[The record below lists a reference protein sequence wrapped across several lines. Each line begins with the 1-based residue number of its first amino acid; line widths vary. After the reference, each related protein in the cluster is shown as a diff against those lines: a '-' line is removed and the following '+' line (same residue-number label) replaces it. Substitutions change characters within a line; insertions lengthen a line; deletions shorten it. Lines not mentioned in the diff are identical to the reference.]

1 MHTNNSRSGQHKP
14 GYKDAIRAK
23 DTNRA
28 VYHKASE
35 KINMLA
41 NQKVFSKKKKTTYKD
56 TYLPIAEHLSEQFSV
71 GCETECS
78 SPYLSEASRNACDMG
93 TLQYCLSDINNLKSE
108 TCKTF
113 LNDVSINASK
123 ENDPKGYFSKW
134 QSSIRGI
141 GEMQLWNRDKLTDDK
156 LIHLF
161 NLYTYDSVMLEKVFH
176 TILEKGISPKD
187 DLWQSLSPQID
198 NLFTSLVIS
207 SFFKELKN
215 KDISTML
222 DMLGDEKLTYLY
234 QNYDVP
240 FKPITDYI
248 LQSIRLD
255 QIIHPSLLAIRS
267 ISSSMKN
274 GLDLFV
280 LNQITGD
287 GMTFIP
293 VDNNTGYYKVNIVNR
308 VMLYDPS
315 IRSYFKNIPD
325 TDAMHILIQNADMAN
340 KERWITMSDTSSDP
354 VSIAMKATGDPN
366 LAPPEPKKQDTPSAT
381 TPAPVFPPSEP
392 TPTYSTSSE
401 QVSSS
406 EPTPR
411 DMSYCFDPMHVGDD
425 VCVGYVNNLQKSESE
440 KNDLFK
446 KILDATFKNTEPT
459 KSNFEGDARYKEILD
474 KYDGLQSWIVENTS
488 DIVSKDSNGRVVITS
503 ACGDGRMLSTEQCS
517 NICKAYPDLCEKDV
531 IQKCSLP
538 QYRYE
543 AESFKQE
550 AFASDN
556 NAVVYIIIAFVF
568 FAILVSIIAY
578 RRYSYKPSHSNTI
591 ENSELMDSYE

>member
-1 MHTNNSRSGQHKP
+1 MYSNNTLAGQHRP
-14 GYKDAIRAK
+14 GYKVATI
-23 DTNRA
+23 
-28 VYHKASE
+28 
-35 KINMLA
+35 A
-41 NQKVFSKKKKTTYKD
+41 NEKVFGKKKKIAYKD

-78 SPYLSEASRNACDMG
+78 NPYLSEASRAACDLG
-93 TLQYCLSDINNLKSE
+93 TIKYCISDLKKLKSD
-108 TCKTF
+108 TCKRF
-113 LNDVSINASK
+113 LSDVSINASK
-123 ENDPKGYFSKW
+123 ENDPKGYFNQW
-134 QSSIRGI
+134 QATIREI
-141 GEMQLWNRDKLTDDK
+141 GEKKLANRDQMTDDQW
-156 LIHLF
+156 IYLF
-161 NLYTYDSVMLEKVFH
+161 NLYADDSFMLEKVFKL
-176 TILEKGISPKD
+176 ILQKDISPKD
-187 DLWQSLSPQID
+187 ALWQSLSPQID
-198 NLFTSLVIS
+198 NLFTKLIVYP
-207 SFFKELKN
+207 FLNEFKQMDRSIIL
-215 KDISTML
+215 
-222 DMLGDEKLTYLY
+222 EKLDIEKMSYFY
-234 QNYDVP
+234 QNYEVL
-240 FKPITDYI
+240 FQPITDYI
-248 LQSIRLD
+248 LQSITLKH
-255 QIIHPSLLAIRS
+255 IIHPTLLAIRS
-267 ISSSMKN
+267 ISSSMKY
-274 GLDLFV
+274 GLDLFI

-287 GMTFIP
+287 IMTSIP
-293 VDNNTGYYKVNIVNR
+293 VDNNSGHYKVNIVNR
-308 VMLYDPS
+308 AMLYDPS

-340 KERWITMSDTSSDP
+340 KDRWTTMSDTRNDP

-366 LAPPEPKKQDTPSAT
+366 LTPPEPKQQDTQSAT
-381 TPAPVFPPSEP
+381 TPAPIFPPSEP

-406 EPTPR
+406 EPAPR

-425 VCVGYVNNLQKSESE
+425 VCVGYVNSLQKSESE

-459 KSNFEGDARYKEILD
+459 KSNFEGDARYKEILN

-488 DIVSKDSNGRVVITS
+488 DIVSKDSDGRIVVTS
-503 ACGDGRMLSTEQCS
+503 ACGDGKMLSTEQCS

-550 AFASDN
+550 AFTPDS

-578 RRYSYKPSHSNTI
+578 RRYSYKSSYGNTFAD
-591 ENSELMDSYE
+591 SESIDPF